1 MANPEEQFC
10 LRWNDYHESMV
21 ATLQELRN
29 EDDFVDVTLVCEGG
43 AEIRAH
49 KLILSA
55 CSDFFRTLLK
65 RTPPSPSNPVIVLWD
80 ISHADLQHILR
91 YMYNGKQ
98 LSRWQRRH
106 LLL

>member
-1 MANPEEQFC
+1 MAANTSEEQFC

-29 EDDFVDVTLVCEGG
+29 QDDFVDVTLLCEGS

-55 CSDFFRTLLK
+55 CSDFFRSLLK
-65 RTPPSPSNPVIVLWD
+65 RMPATNAHNPVIVLWD
-80 ISHADLQHILR
+80 IVRDDVNQILS
-91 YMYNGKQ
+91 YMYNGN
-98 LSRWQRRH
+98 
-106 LLL
+106 